1 MHHFSHTQTVYSA
14 LCEGIPL
21 GKKFVAEIYV
31 ISCSVCIFSHAAM
44 VLFEGCMC
52 GARCVAME
60 GTCSTCGTGTA
71 RTHTAQLA
79 VDTTASMY
87 LWPANLSLDRT
98 VFDLLIQCPD
108 EIQHRV
114 CS

>member
-1 MHHFSHTQTVYSA
+1 
-14 LCEGIPL
+14 
-21 GKKFVAEIYV
+21 
-31 ISCSVCIFSHAAM
+31 
-44 VLFEGCMC
+44 MC

-98 VFDLLIQCPD
+98 VFDLLVRLYSVLTKYITAYVHDCYNSV
-108 EIQHRV
+108 R
-114 CS
+114 S